1 MLNLTT
7 VRTITETTCEGSD
20 PSQETVTRHSLEGRG
35 MVTVGASMLSVSD
48 PYGETDR
55 REFTYYS
62 DSGAVLDAV
71 VDYVAAIHREVERA
85 SAKGDLDD
93 NWSAKMQLERL
104 RRIAGAAGLAYRSAE
119 RVTLPGEPVA

>member
-1 MLNLTT
+1 MLTLTT
-7 VRTITETTCEGSD
+7 VRTSTETMREGSD
-20 PSQETVTRHSLEGRG
+20 PSRETVTRHSLEGRG

-62 DSGAVLDAV
+62 DSGAVLDAI

-85 SAKGDLDD
+85 SANGDLDD
-93 NWSAKMQLERL
+93 NWSAHQQLERL
-104 RRIAGAAGLAYRSAE
+104 RRIAGAAGLAYRF
-119 RVTLPGEPVA
+119 EPVAAGAQ

>member
-7 VRTITETTCEGSD
+7 VRTITETTREGSD
-20 PSQETVTRHSLEGRG
+20 PSCETVTRHSLEGRG

-62 DSGAVLDAV
+62 DSGAVLDAI

-85 SAKGDLDD
+85 SVNGDLDE
-93 NWSAKMQLERL
+93 NRSASCQLERL
-104 RRIAGAAGLAYRSAE
+104 RRIAGAAGLAYRF
-119 RVTLPGEPVA
+119 EPVAAGDQ

>member
-7 VRTITETTCEGSD
+7 VRTITETTREGSD
-20 PSQETVTRHSLEGRG
+20 PSCETVTRHSLDGRG

-55 REFTYYS
+55 REFTFYS

-85 SAKGDLDD
+85 SATGDLGE
-93 NWSAKMQLERL
+93 NRSASCQLERL
-104 RRIAGAAGLAYRSAE
+104 RRIAGAAGLAYRF
-119 RVTLPGEPVA
+119 EPVAAGVE